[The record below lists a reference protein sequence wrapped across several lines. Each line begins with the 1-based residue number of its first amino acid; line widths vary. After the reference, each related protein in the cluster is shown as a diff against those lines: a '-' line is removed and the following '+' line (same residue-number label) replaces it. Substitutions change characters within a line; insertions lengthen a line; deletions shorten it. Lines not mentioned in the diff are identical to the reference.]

1 MPSYCSWVA
10 RADEMMRID
19 LMGWDMFI
27 WFGASAV
34 FLSAVGA
41 VVSMCANDHW
51 SESSIRYLRRRGLAI
66 SFAAS
71 AVLVLGSFIAL
82 LWLELGRPP
91 LRTMGETRLWYS
103 FFALF
108 AGLFTYL
115 RWRYRWILSFST
127 VLATVFILMKIL
139 RPEIHD
145 QTLMPALQSP
155 WFIPHVTVYMF
166 SYSFLGCAFL
176 LALVGLFTT
185 KNNVMSAADTL
196 VYIGMAFLTFG
207 MLSGAL
213 WAKEAWGHY
222 WNWDPKETWALI
234 TWLSYMLYIHL
245 RLMGRCSR
253 KTLCLLLIFSF
264 LCLQMCWWGVNYLPT
279 AADSVHIYNR

>member
-27 WFGASAV
+27 WFGVSAV

-71 AVLVLGSFIAL
+71 ALLVLGSFIAL

-103 FFALF
+103 FFALL

-127 VLATVFILMKIL
+127 VLATVFILINIL

-196 VYIGMAFLTFG
+196 VYIGLAFLTFG
-207 MLSGAL
+207 MLSGAR

-253 KTLCLLLIFSF
+253 KILCLLLIFSF

>member
-41 VVSMCANDHW
+41 VGSMCANDHW
-51 SESSIRYLRRRGLAI
+51 SESSIRYRRRRGLSI
-66 SFAAS
+66 TFAAS
-71 AVLVLGSFIAL
+71 ALLVLGSFIAL

-91 LRTMGETRLWYS
+91 LRTMGETRLWYA

-127 VLATVFILMKIL
+127 VLATVFILINIL

-253 KTLCLLLIFSF
+253 KILCLLLIFSF

>member
-1 MPSYCSWVA
+1 MKN
-10 RADEMMRID
+10 DMT
-19 LMGWDMFI
+19 GWDSFI
-27 WFGASAV
+27 WFGIAAV
-34 FLSAVGA
+34 LLSVAGA
-41 VVSMCANDHW
+41 VVSICADEHR
-51 SESSIRYLRRRGLAI
+51 IGALLQYRRRRGLAI
-66 SFAAS
+66 GFAS
-71 AVLVLGSFIAL
+71 SSLLVLATFIVF
-82 LWLELGRPP
+82 LWTSLGRPP

-103 FFALF
+103 FFALA
-108 AGLFTYL
+108 AGLFTYI

-127 VLATVFILMKIL
+127 VLATVFIMINIF

-176 LALVGLFTT
+176 LAVVGIF
-185 KNNVMSAADTL
+185 NARSNVMSAADTL

-222 WNWDPKETWALI
+222 WSWDPKETWALV
-234 TWLSYMLYIHL
+234 TWLCYMLYIHL
-245 RLMGRCSR
+245 RILGRSSR
-253 KTLCLLLIFSF
+253 RILCLLLIFSF
-264 LCLQMCWWGVNYLPT
+264 ICLQMCWWGVNYLPT
-279 AADSVHIYNR
+279 AQDSVHIYNR

>member
-1 MPSYCSWVA
+1 
-10 RADEMMRID
+10 
-19 LMGWDMFI
+19 MGWDMFI

-34 FLSAVGA
+34 SLSAVGA

-71 AVLVLGSFIAL
+71 ALLVLGSFIAL

-127 VLATVFILMKIL
+127 VLATVFILINIL

>member
-1 MPSYCSWVA
+1 MFTWVN
-10 RADEMMRID
+10 
-19 LMGWDMFI
+19 FI
-27 WFGASAV
+27 WFGISAII
-34 FLSAVGA
+34 LSAAGA
-41 VVSMCANDHW
+41 IASLCANDHW
-51 SESSIRYLRRRGLAI
+51 SVSSIRYRKLRRTAGI
-66 SFAAS
+66 FATS
-71 AVLVLGSFIAL
+71 AVVVLAAFIIGF
-82 LWLELGRPP
+82 WINLERPP

-103 FFALF
+103 LFALV

-115 RWRYRWILSFST
+115 RWRYKWILSFST
-127 VLATVFILMKIL
+127 VLASVFIIINIL
-139 RPEIHD
+139 KPEIHD

-166 SYSFLGCAFL
+166 SYSFLGCAFI
-176 LALVGLFTT
+176 LALAGLILA
-185 KNNVMSAADTL
+185 KGKIMAAADTL

-222 WNWDPKETWALI
+222 WSWDPKETWALV

-245 RLMGRCSR
+245 RLLRQGSKRA
-253 KTLCLLLIFSF
+253 LCLLLIFCF

-279 AADSVHIYNR
+279 AQDSVHIYNS

>member
-1 MPSYCSWVA
+1 MGRS
-10 RADEMMRID
+10 EMMS
-19 LMGWDMFI
+19 WDNFI
-27 WFGASAV
+27 WFGIAAV
-34 FLSAVGA
+34 VLSAAGA
-41 VVSMCANDHW
+41 VVSMCADDHW
-51 SESSIRYLRRRGLAI
+51 SQSSLRYMRRRKAAI
-66 SFAAS
+66 SLALASVAAL
-71 AVLVLGSFIAL
+71 AAFIIG
-82 LWLELGRPP
+82 LWISLGRPP

-103 FFALF
+103 FFALI

-127 VLATVFILMKIL
+127 VLATVFIMINIF

-176 LALVGLFTT
+176 LAVAGLFTS
-185 KNNVMSAADTL
+185 KNNVMAAADTL

-222 WNWDPKETWALI
+222 WSWDPKETWALV

-245 RLMGRCSR
+245 RLFGTGSR
-253 KTLCLLLIFSF
+253 KVLCLLLIFCF
-264 LCLQMCWWGVNYLPT
+264 ICLQMCWWGVNYLP
-279 AADSVHIYNR
+279 AAQDSIHVYNR

>member
-1 MPSYCSWVA
+1 MPSCCSWVA
-10 RADEMMRID
+10 REDEMMRID

-27 WFGASAV
+27 WFGVSAV

-41 VVSMCANDHW
+41 VVSMCANNHW
-51 SESSIRYLRRRGLAI
+51 SESSICYRRRRALAI
-66 SFAAS
+66 TFAAS
-71 AVLVLGSFIAL
+71 ALLVLGSFIAL
-82 LWLELGRPP
+82 LWFELGRPP
-91 LRTMGETRLWYS
+91 LRTMGETRLWYA

-127 VLATVFILMKIL
+127 VLATVFILINIL

>member
-1 MPSYCSWVA
+1 
-10 RADEMMRID
+10 MRID
-19 LMGWDMFI
+19 LMGWDLFI
-27 WFGASAV
+27 WFGAAAV
-34 FLSAVGA
+34 LFSAVGA

-51 SESSIRYLRRRGLAI
+51 SESSIRYRRRRGLAI
-66 SFAAS
+66 TFAAS
-71 AVLVLGSFIAL
+71 ALLVLGSFIAL
-82 LWLELGRPP
+82 LWMELGRPP

-127 VLATVFILMKIL
+127 VLATVFILINIL

-234 TWLSYMLYIHL
+234 TWILYAIYLHL
-245 RLMGRCSR
+245 RMR
-253 KTLCLLLIFSF
+253 KKMSGKVMAWFVVIAVPVVLFTFV
-264 LCLQMCWWGVNYLPT
+264 GVNTLLPGLH
-279 AADSVHIYNR
+279 SYG

>member
-1 MPSYCSWVA
+1 MPSCCSWVA
-10 RADEMMRID
+10 REDEMMRID

-27 WFGASAV
+27 WFGVSAV

-41 VVSMCANDHW
+41 VVSMCANNHW
-51 SESSIRYLRRRGLAI
+51 SESSICYRRRRALAI
-66 SFAAS
+66 TFAAS
-71 AVLVLGSFIAL
+71 ALLVLGSFIAL
-82 LWLELGRPP
+82 LWFELGRPP

-127 VLATVFILMKIL
+127 VLATVFILINIL

>member
-1 MPSYCSWVA
+1 
-10 RADEMMRID
+10 
-19 LMGWDMFI
+19 MGFWNCFV
-27 WFGASAV
+27 WFGISAV
-34 FLSAVGA
+34 ILSLAGALVSIFAREQMNVPSQTYRLCRALA
-41 VVSMCANDHW
+41 VVFA
-51 SESSIRYLRRRGLAI
+51 SSAL
-66 SFAAS
+66 
-71 AVLVLGSFIAL
+71 AVLATFIVL
-82 LWLELGRPP
+82 LWVDLERPP

-127 VLATVFILMKIL
+127 VLATVFIMINIF

-176 LALVGLFTT
+176 LALVGLFSS
-185 KNNVMSAADTL
+185 KDNVMSAADTL

-222 WNWDPKETWALI
+222 WNWDPKETWALV
-234 TWLSYMLYIHL
+234 TWLAYMLYIHL
-245 RLMGRCSR
+245 RLLGAGSR
-253 KTLCLLLIFSF
+253 RVLCLLLIFCF
-264 LCLQMCWWGVNYLPT
+264 ICLQMCWWGVNYLPT
-279 AADSVHIYNR
+279 AQDSVHIYNR

>member
-71 AVLVLGSFIAL
+71 ALLVLGSFIAL

-127 VLATVFILMKIL
+127 VLATVFILINIL

>member
-1 MPSYCSWVA
+1 
-10 RADEMMRID
+10 
-19 LMGWDMFI
+19 MGWDMFI

-51 SESSIRYLRRRGLAI
+51 SESSICYRRRRGLAI

-71 AVLVLGSFIAL
+71 ALLVLGSFIAL

-115 RWRYRWILSFST
+115 RWRNRWILSIST
-127 VLATVFILMKIL
+127 VLATVFILINIL

-253 KTLCLLLIFSF
+253 KILCLLLIFSF

>member
-1 MPSYCSWVA
+1 
-10 RADEMMRID
+10 
-19 LMGWDMFI
+19 MGWDMFI
-27 WFGASAV
+27 WFGAAAV
-34 FLSAVGA
+34 LFSAVGA

-51 SESSIRYLRRRGLAI
+51 SESSICYRRRRGLAI

-71 AVLVLGSFIAL
+71 ALLVLGSFIAL

-127 VLATVFILMKIL
+127 VLATVFILINIL

-196 VYIGMAFLTFG
+196 VYIGMVFLTFG

>member
-1 MPSYCSWVA
+1 MISW
-10 RADEMMRID
+10 DN
-19 LMGWDMFI
+19 FI
-27 WFGASAV
+27 WFGIAAV
-34 FLSAVGA
+34 VLSAAGA
-41 VVSMCANDHW
+41 VVSMCADDHW
-51 SESSIRYLRRRGLAI
+51 SQSSLRYMRRRKAAI
-66 SFAAS
+66 SLALASVAAL
-71 AVLVLGSFIAL
+71 AAFIIG
-82 LWLELGRPP
+82 LWISLGRPP

-103 FFALF
+103 FFALI

-115 RWRYRWILSFST
+115 RWHYRWILSFST
-127 VLATVFILMKIL
+127 VLATVFIMINIF

-176 LALVGLFTT
+176 LAVAGLFTS
-185 KNNVMSAADTL
+185 KNNVMAAADTL

-222 WNWDPKETWALI
+222 WSWDPKETWALV

-245 RLMGRCSR
+245 RLFGTGSR
-253 KTLCLLLIFSF
+253 KVLCLLLIFCF
-264 LCLQMCWWGVNYLPT
+264 ICLQMCWWGVNYLP
-279 AADSVHIYNR
+279 AAQDSIHVYNR